1 MDWRNS
7 RRQALGEAQTDADSS
22 LWSQSPLGRN
32 GYQTRNAPV
41 RIRNRSALFR
51 ETKNSQL
58 FRFFLGL
65 VRRFLTALTLLD
77 LNCWQRLEFQHSG
90 IHGGDDLG
98 GDIRSGIRS
107 QQVLL

>member
-1 MDWRNS
+1 MES
-7 RRQALGEAQTDADSS
+7 VALGQE
-22 LWSQSPLGRN
+22 RR
-32 GYQTRNAPV
+32 QTRNAPV

-77 LNCWQRLEFQHSG
+77 LNCWQRLEFQHTS

-98 GDIRSGIRS
+98 SNIRSGIRS
-107 QQVLL
+107 QQILL